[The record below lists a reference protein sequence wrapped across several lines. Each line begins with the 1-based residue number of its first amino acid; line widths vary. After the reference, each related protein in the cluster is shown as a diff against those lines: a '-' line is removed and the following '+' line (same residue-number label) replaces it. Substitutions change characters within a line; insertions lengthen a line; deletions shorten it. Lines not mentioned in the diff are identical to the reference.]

1 MGLIYKI
8 FRFPWVWRLHQYHNE
23 SKHAFKTPGES
34 SRGPSFGPNLRSA
47 CGETKKN
54 QRQRFRSRSIAVP
67 GSGRWLDGWMAGWIS
82 GGKAAPF
89 QTPDFR
95 GNFNWRFEKTYMSLK
110 HVFISISFP
119 HFFLFLRFWDKKN
132 RSGVFLDGRGWKYV
146 EHMIY
151 VAKYNGGVSKWLK
164 MEAITFC
171 LAYNV
176 VTLDYE

>member
-1 MGLIYKI
+1 M
-8 FRFPWVWRLHQYHNE
+8 
-23 SKHAFKTPGES
+23 S
-34 SRGPSFGPNLRSA
+34 SFGPNLRSA

-67 GSGRWLDGWMAGWIS
+67 GSGRRLETVGETVGWLVGFG
-82 GGKAAPF
+82 GGKRRPSKL
-89 QTPDFR
+89 PDFR
-95 GNFNWRFEKTYMSLK
+95 GNFNWRLKKTYMSLK

-119 HFFLFLRFWDKKN
+119 HVFLFLRFWDKKN

-176 VTLDYE
+176 VTLDLLIDHQAFPKQFNL